1 MTARAAAARHPLR
14 IALIGDHVPEA
25 EPEQTVADSV
35 RQFLLG
41 WLGGLVFFGTL
52 FA

>member
-1 MTARAAAARHPLR
+1 MTSRAAPARHPLR
-14 IALIGDHVPEA
+14 LALIGARVPE
-25 EPEQTVADSV
+25 PETGDTAVDTI